1 MTVKQLRDWLIKQDE
16 TATIRV
22 KSYGIEGEHFTEDFY
37 LRAISTVFSQE
48 EHQP

>member
-16 TATIRV
+16 TATILV
-22 KSYGIEGEHFTEDFY
+22 NGIEGEHFTEDFY